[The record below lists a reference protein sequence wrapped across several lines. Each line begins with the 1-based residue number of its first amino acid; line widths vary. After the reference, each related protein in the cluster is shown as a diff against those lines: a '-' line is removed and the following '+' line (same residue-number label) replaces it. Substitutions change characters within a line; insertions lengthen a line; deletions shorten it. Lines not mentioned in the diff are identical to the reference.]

1 MSGTKYNSTIYFWKI
16 LIIIKSSFLKPEY
29 PGSHLIPAFKLTD
42 IGATHVCAYM
52 SDTATDLKF
61 DIEEVSNYMLIQF
74 PLLQYI

>member
-1 MSGTKYNSTIYFWKI
+1 MSGTKYNSTVYFLKNFDYY
-16 LIIIKSSFLKPEY
+16 KVFYLKPEY